1 MKFKEKLMMIIT
13 IKTSIKILFILILF
27 IKIKNPK
34 QKKRALLNQMNKA
47 LDKLQNLYVLKQP

>member
-1 MKFKEKLMMIIT
+1 MKFEEKLMMIRT

-47 LDKLQNLYVLKQP
+47 LDRLQNLYVLIQP

>member
-47 LDKLQNLYVLKQP
+47 LDRLQDLYVLIQP